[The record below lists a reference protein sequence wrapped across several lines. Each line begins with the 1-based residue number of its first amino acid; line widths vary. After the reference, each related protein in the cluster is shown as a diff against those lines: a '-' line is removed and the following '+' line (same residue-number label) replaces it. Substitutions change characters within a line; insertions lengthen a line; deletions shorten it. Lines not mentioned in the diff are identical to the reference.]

1 MAKNYN
7 VFISHSWDHLDD
19 LYSLRQHLQERGYF
33 NVDFS
38 EVTPENAI
46 KSENIYYVH
55 ARVAQRIANADIVI
69 GLAGVYASH
78 SDWMTWELDKAI
90 ELSKPILGVI
100 PRGQERI
107 STVVSNRADKMVRW
121 NTESIVAAIRELA

>member
-1 MAKNYN
+1 MAKYYN

-19 LYSLRQHLQERGYF
+19 LRSLRKHLEDRGYF
-33 NVDFS
+33 HVDFS

-55 ARVAQRIANADIVI
+55 ARVAQRISDADIVI

-78 SDWMTWELDKAI
+78 SDWMTWELNKAK
-90 ELSKPILGVI
+90 ELGKPILGVI
-100 PRGQERI
+100 PWGQERI
-107 STVVSNRADKMVRW
+107 SKVVADRADEMIHW
-121 NTESIVAAIRELA
+121 NTESIVAAIRRLA

>member
-1 MAKNYN
+1 MARNYN

-19 LYSLRQHLQERGYF
+19 LRSLRLHLQERGYF
-33 NVDFS
+33 SVYFS

-69 GLAGVYASH
+69 GLAAVYASH

-90 ELSKPILGVI
+90 ELGKPILGVI

-107 STVVSNRADKMVRW
+107 STVVADRADEMVRW
-121 NTESIVAAIRELA
+121 NTESIVAAIRKLA

>member
-1 MAKNYN
+1 MARNYN

-19 LYSLRQHLQERGYF
+19 LRSLRQHLQERGYF

-78 SDWMTWELDKAI
+78 SDWMT
-90 ELSKPILGVI
+90 
-100 PRGQERI
+100 
-107 STVVSNRADKMVRW
+107 
-121 NTESIVAAIRELA
+121 SIQQALTIIME

>member
-19 LYSLRQHLQERGYF
+19 LRNLRKNLENRGYF
-33 NVDFS
+33 NVEFS

-46 KSENIYYVH
+46 KSENIYYVR
-55 ARVAQRIANADIVI
+55 ARVAQRMSNADIVI

-78 SDWMTWELDKAI
+78 SDWMAWELDKAQD
-90 ELSKPILGVI
+90 LGKPILGVI

-107 STVVSNRADKMVRW
+107 STVVSDRADEMVRW
-121 NTESIVAAIRELA
+121 NTESIVAAIRRLA